1 MIAPASTLFHSE
13 NPHRP
18 RITCWMCRVIL
29 RLIEAV
35 STPGRLLKRCSI
47 MSQKP
52 NFFGMLVIIIAAAV
66 LVSLFGGMHIH
77 WIPVILAVLVLG
89 WLAQAI
95 DRRSNS

>member
-1 MIAPASTLFHSE
+1 
-13 NPHRP
+13 
-18 RITCWMCRVIL
+18 
-29 RLIEAV
+29 
-35 STPGRLLKRCSI
+35 